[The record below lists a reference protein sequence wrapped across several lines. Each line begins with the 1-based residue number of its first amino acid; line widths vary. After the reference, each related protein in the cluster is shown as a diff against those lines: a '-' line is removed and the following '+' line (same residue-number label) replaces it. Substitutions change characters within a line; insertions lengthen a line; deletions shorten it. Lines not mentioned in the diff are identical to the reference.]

1 MNKTNTYRTIKTVS
15 KSNSK
20 SIARFS
26 ILLGVLAVRDRYF
39 YFLLLFCWGGGGGE
53 LFPGARNIVSH
64 EVSIVSYCL
73 YMLSGRAPLGRLHHY
88 LKQCS

>member
-39 YFLLLFCWGGGGGE
+39 YFLLLFCWGG